1 MTLHNSVELSQT
13 KQCEYTAQLL
23 SCSTVS
29 VDGTDGMVTIYC
41 YNSKMIAL
49 TRLDSM
55 MS

>member
-29 VDGTDGMVTIYC
+29 TTVECGWDFELQMGWSQYTATT
-41 YNSKMIAL
+41 A
-49 TRLDSM
+49 R
-55 MS
+55 